1 MSLGNA
7 AETSPQ
13 KGIRSVGYF
22 RTSRVRANPM
32 LVSGSVILAP
42 LIVVAV
48 LAPAIATIDPLAI
61 DAAAKL
67 LPPSTSHLLG
77 TDEFGRDVLSRIIIG
92 ARISLRVAF
101 AATALTAVFGII
113 LGSLSGQ
120 YRWADVII
128 GRISD
133 SLLIFPGFVL
143 AIMILAAIGPAE
155 INVILAV
162 VVLYVPRVIRTVR
175 ASIIEFRSADFVQAA
190 RSVGVGDFRVLVVH
204 ILPNAFGPVMVQLT
218 FGFAWAIL
226 AEAGLSFL
234 GLGPPPPNPS
244 WGNMISDAREFIR
257 SAPWL
262 MIAPGAMISLAV
274 LSLNLIGDGLRDM
287 LDPRLQSK
295 VSL

>member
-1 MSLGNA
+1 MSVEKAAEAGRGTIIRGVLSLGA
-7 AETSPQ
+7 WRAH
-13 KGIRSVGYF
+13 
-22 RTSRVRANPM
+22 ANPM
-32 LVSGSVILAP
+32 LISGLAILVP

-48 LAPAIATIDPLAI
+48 FVPLLTTIDPLAI
-61 DAAAKL
+61 NAGAKL
-67 LPPSTSHLLG
+67 QPPGAGHLLG
-77 TDEFGRDVLSRIIIG
+77 TDEFGRDVLARIIVG

-101 AATALTAVFGII
+101 AATALTAVFGIL
-113 LGSLSGQ
+113 LGTLSGQ
-120 YRWADVII
+120 YRWADAII

-155 INVILAV
+155 INVVLAV

-175 ASIIEFRSADFVQAA
+175 ASVIEFREADFVQAA
-190 RSVGVGDFRVLVVH
+190 RSVGVGDLRLLVVH
-204 ILPNAFGPVMVQLT
+204 ILPTAVGPIMVQLT

-226 AEAGLSFL
+226 VEAGLSFL

-257 SAPWL
+257 TAPWL
-262 MIAPGAMISLAV
+262 MIAPGTMISLAV
-274 LSLNLIGDGLRDM
+274 LSLNLLGDGLRDT
-287 LDPRLQSK
+287 LDPRLQNK